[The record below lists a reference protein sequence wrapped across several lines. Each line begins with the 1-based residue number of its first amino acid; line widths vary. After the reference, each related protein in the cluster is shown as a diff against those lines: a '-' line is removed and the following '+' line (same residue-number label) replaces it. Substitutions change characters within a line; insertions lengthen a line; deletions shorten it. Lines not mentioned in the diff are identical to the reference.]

1 MKIVETKHRRW
12 VVYDD
17 AGKVVVLCR
26 DRRIAVKIA
35 NNTRVYDNKEARR
48 PTHQSEDE

>member
-1 MKIVETKHRRW
+1 METKHHRW

-26 DRRIAVKIA
+26 DRRIAISFA
-35 NNTRVYDNKEARR
+35 SNTRVYDNKEPHP
-48 PTHQSEDE
+48 PTRQLEDE